1 VVTPQ
6 ALIASAILNY
16 PKKVFTKNGLK
27 AYIDIYMEHLHVQNA
42 HLSEALDSKAPVVEE
57 ILIHYTKRKF
67 IERLND
73 KKPYHTI
80 SDNPTFVVVE
90 EKRPNLEYYKNNCV
104 HFFIPAA
111 YTALSILTDENF
123 QFSFDTLNADYGF
136 LRDLF
141 KYEFVYDVEK
151 TTENCV
157 HDALTAFIETSILTQ
172 HPSLPNTYNIT
183 PIGLRKLF
191 CFANF
196 LKTYFESYW
205 VVLNTLK
212 RHNRSE
218 TNKKSLTKNILARG
232 KKYYKR
238 GEISRIEALSQA
250 SYNNALAY
258 FAQRGIRGAEDREA
272 IDFYTM
278 MIHKFLNSFTFL
290 KW

>member
-1 VVTPQ
+1 
-6 ALIASAILNY
+6 LNY
-16 PKKVFTKNGLK
+16 PKKVFTKNELK
-27 AYIDIYMEHLHVQNA
+27 AYIDIDLEHLQTQHA
-42 HLSEALDSKAPVVEE
+42 HLSDALDSRTPVVEK

-73 KKPYHTI
+73 KKSNHTI
-80 SDNPTFVVVE
+80 SDNPSFMVVE

-111 YTALSILTDENF
+111 YTALSILAYENF

-136 LRDLF
+136 LRDLC
-141 KYEFVYDVEK
+141 KYEFVYDVDK

-157 HDALTAFIETSILTQ
+157 HEVLTAFIETSILAQ

-196 LKTYFESYW
+196 LKTYLESYW
-205 VVLNTLK
+205 IVLNTLK
-212 RHNRSE
+212 KHNRSE
-218 TNKKSLTKNILARG
+218 TNKKNLTKNILALG

-250 SYNNALAY
+250 NYNNALAY
-258 FAQRGIRGAEDREA
+258 FAQRGIRGVEDRQA